1 MTFERAFVFASDTI
15 ASKIGVRVQ
24 RLFCFFEENFFE
36 EAEDLKPSS
45 FANQFFGRKTRNQQ
59 WLNVVFVRE
68 LAFRTVVPATELES
82 KPGKDVEYVKALEN
96 QPLPSN
102 VATVK
107 ALATDEFASPPQS
120 TSINRNNV
128 EYNSQPQPSGVVE
141 VENFIQR
148 L

>member
-1 MTFERAFVFASDTI
+1 M
-15 ASKIGVRVQ
+15 
-24 RLFCFFEENFFE
+24 
-36 EAEDLKPSS
+36 
-45 FANQFFGRKTRNQQ
+45 
-59 WLNVVFVRE
+59 VFVRE

-120 TSINRNNV
+120 TSLNRNNV

-141 VENFIQR
+141 VENFIQKIIKIKIIF
-148 L
+148 